1 MGKNK
6 HNKIPST
13 TMVETSINK
22 PSQGFATER
31 PFEAQQTFKQAPL
44 MSSNIPQAPPLD
56 SLHKYMSQF
65 YLHDQK
71 HMLQEQNVRYIKE
84 KPVLDKVEKLHRTDV
99 HKKVHILEKR
109 VQDLIEVREMPIQK
123 RFIHPVHQVHINDET
138 KYSVEGKEDA
148 EREIDRLLNE
158 LTMKDM
164 NHKVE
169 VKQLNDVF
177 VHEHEPTMQVERELV
192 KHYVITKP
200 IITEIHEQPIE
211 EIHEQRI
218 EKVIYEKPIIR
229 MVRSENVTSE
239 VEQVQKGADFS
250 HIQNLKPTTTSSP
263 LLLKKD
269 ETFSSGNPFQ
279 QQGTSSEKLLTT
291 FPENKETQRKTFPN
305 QVGFGESL
313 NSEFGKKMNNQP
325 L

>member
-1 MGKNK
+1 MG
-6 HNKIPST
+6 
-13 TMVETSINK
+13 
-22 PSQGFATER
+22 
-31 PFEAQQTFKQAPL
+31 
-44 MSSNIPQAPPLD
+44 
-56 SLHKYMSQF
+56 
-65 YLHDQK
+65 
-71 HMLQEQNVRYIKE
+71 
-84 KPVLDKVEKLHRTDV
+84 
-99 HKKVHILEKR
+99 
-109 VQDLIEVREMPIQK
+109 
-123 RFIHPVHQVHINDET
+123 
-138 KYSVEGKEDA
+138 DA

-158 LTMKDM
+158 LRMKDM

-211 EIHEQRI
+211 E
-218 EKVIYEKPIIR
+218 IYEKPIIR

-269 ETFSSGNPFQ
+269 ETFSSG
-279 QQGTSSEKLLTT
+279 
-291 FPENKETQRKTFPN
+291 
-305 QVGFGESL
+305 
-313 NSEFGKKMNNQP
+313 
-325 L
+325 